1 MISAKFTLTNM
12 TRGRRAQLF
21 TRGAVIAVTIFLFS
35 QFMMVLGASLRLPAY
50 IAGWAPA
57 VIVMLAGAIMLARM
71 DEA

>member
-1 MISAKFTLTNM
+1 
-12 TRGRRAQLF
+12 
-21 TRGAVIAVTIFLFS
+21 
-35 QFMMVLGASLRLPAY
+35 MMVLGASLRLPAY